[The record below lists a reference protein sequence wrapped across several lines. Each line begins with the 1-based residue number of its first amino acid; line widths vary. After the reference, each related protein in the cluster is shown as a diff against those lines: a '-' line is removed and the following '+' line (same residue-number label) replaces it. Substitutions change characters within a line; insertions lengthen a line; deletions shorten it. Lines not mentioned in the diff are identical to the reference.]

1 MGRMPIMKV
10 TDVLSIAENEILP
23 HNVRCA
29 AQALLIAMLAL
40 DRYAHTMSYSIEGAS
55 DADHDRGHAARQALE
70 DIRFLER
77 RPH

>member
-1 MGRMPIMKV
+1 MKV

-40 DRYAHTMSYSIEGAS
+40 DRYGHTMSYSVDGGSE
-55 DADHDRGHAARQALE
+55 ADQDGGLTARRALE
-70 DIRFLER
+70 DIRVVER